1 MRWAGVAFVVVL
13 LLVGFAAYMRPDLF
27 PTGDIDLT
35 QLIYLV
41 LALLLVSGGLFG
53 FGRVRTDASKILPSI
68 LFWGALIL
76 AIVAIYPLF
85 N

>member
-1 MRWAGVAFVVVL
+1 MRWIGAAFVLVL
-13 LLVGFAAYMRPDLF
+13 LVVGFAAYMQPNLF

-53 FGRVRTDASKILPSI
+53 FGRVQADGAKILPSI